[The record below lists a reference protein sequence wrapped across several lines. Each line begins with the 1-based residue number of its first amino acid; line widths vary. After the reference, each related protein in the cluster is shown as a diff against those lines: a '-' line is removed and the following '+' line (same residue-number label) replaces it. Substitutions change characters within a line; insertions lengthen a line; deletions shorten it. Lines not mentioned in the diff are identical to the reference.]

1 MQREAGRK
9 LRVGV
14 LALQGDFQEHISA
27 LRRLSVEAFPV
38 KDEEG
43 LRKVDALVIPG
54 GESTTMGILMTRW
67 GLREIITKRA
77 REGMPILGTCAGMV
91 LLAQQVENWKQPLLG
106 LMNITVRRNAFGRQK
121 DSFEC
126 ELDIKGLD
134 APPFKAVFIRAPA
147 ITAVAPSV
155 DVLAKIDDK
164 IVLAKERNLLA
175 CAFHPELTEDTRIY
189 RLFLGL

>member
-1 MQREAGRK
+1 MK
-9 LRVGV
+9 VGV
-14 LALQGDFQEHISA
+14 LALQGDFQEHLYA
-27 LRRLSVEAFPV
+27 LGRLTVEAFPV

-43 LRKVDALVIPG
+43 IRKIDALVIPG

-67 GLREIITKRA
+67 GLRELIIKKA

-106 LMNITVRRNAFGRQK
+106 LMSITVRRNAFGRQR

-126 ELDIKGLD
+126 ELDIKGLEG
-134 APPFKAVFIRAPA
+134 PPFKAIFIRAPV
-147 ITAVAPSV
+147 ITAVGPSV

-164 IVLAKERNLLA
+164 IVLAREGNLLA